1 MRGAMVFMLWK
12 DAVFPNSQSIPIGVY
27 STEAAA
33 QVDLDFAVKSAK
45 RQNLDYTF
53 YISTEEL
60 DPIWVDIN
68 SSLG

>member
-1 MRGAMVFMLWK
+1 MRGKMIFMLWK
-12 DAVFPNSQSIPIGVY
+12 DAVFPNSQSVPIGVY

-33 QVDLDFAVKSAK
+33 QVDRGMAIKSAEL
-45 RQNLDYTF
+45 QNLDYTF
-53 YISTEEL
+53 YISAEEL